1 MIIYSPSN
9 NCNSLTAH
17 IPHSNHSSQRK
28 HLQRINDSLTDQ
40 IRLLKNQIRRHR
52 MEYEEKLSEMQKE
65 LELKNC
71 IIERREENLDRIKK
85 FSEEIEHEDQTTK
98 HSSDIEVASIH
109 IYSIVYVVLQ
119 ENPKYSITFHYRW
132 HERTAH

>member
-1 MIIYSPSN
+1 
-9 NCNSLTAH
+9 
-17 IPHSNHSSQRK
+17 
-28 HLQRINDSLTDQ
+28 
-40 IRLLKNQIRRHR
+40 
-52 MEYEEKLSEMQKE
+52 MEYEEKLSELQKD

-85 FSEEIEHEDQTTK
+85 FSEEIEHEDPNSK

-109 IYSIVYVVLQ
+109 FYSIVNIILQ

-132 HERTAH
+132 PERTAR